1 MKILFIINSLE
12 VGGAEVFLEDL
23 AAQLSQEYN
32 LEIVTLNSIGAIGH
46 NMLNQG
52 FKIKNFNFNTSYFP
66 LLNFLLLFQYIRKSN
81 PDIVH
86 TWMYHSNFIGGS
98 AAFFAGI
105 KKIIWSIH
113 AFNISQGLLKRRTIF
128 LAKFSALLARFIPNK
143 IIFCSKESMNIHR
156 DMRYPIK
163 KLVTI
168 PNAVNVQK
176 FIFSES
182 QRASIRKEL
191 NLSESNYLIG
201 MIGRYDPQKNQAGFI
216 EAASVVHKNNPNTY
230 FFIAGRG
237 VDANNKNLVEL
248 ISKLEL
254 EKNVYLLGERDD
266 VASLLSAADI
276 FALPSYGEAFPISLC
291 EAMSCSVACVAS
303 DVGDVKYILGNY
315 KYIIPPGS
323 RIDLANS
330 ISEIISLGAVQ
341 RKDIGLELRKRVTQ
355 NFTIEAIAKIYA
367 NFYNQIDLA

>member
-1 MKILFIINSLE
+1 MKILLIIDSLE

-23 AAQLSQEYN
+23 AAELTLEYT
-32 LEIVTLNSIGAIGH
+32 LEIVTLNSIGVIGH
-46 NMLNQG
+46 KMLKQG
-52 FKIKNFNFNTSYFP
+52 YKINNFNFNTSYFP
-66 LLNFLLLFQYIRKSN
+66 IFNFFALFQYIQKFN

-86 TWMYHSNFIGGS
+86 TWMYYSNFIGGF

-113 AFNISQGLLKRRTIF
+113 VFNISQGMLKRRTIF
-128 LAKFSALLARFIPNK
+128 LAKFSALLARIIPKK
-143 IIFCSKESMNIHR
+143 IIFCSKESMNVHR

-163 KLVTI
+163 KLATI
-168 PNAVNVQK
+168 PNAVNIQK
-176 FIFSES
+176 FTFSES
-182 QRASIRKEL
+182 QRNLIRKEL
-191 NLSESNYLIG
+191 NISASNYLIG

-216 EAASVVHKNNPNTY
+216 EAASLVHKKNPNT
-230 FFIAGRG
+230 FFFMAGRG
-237 VDANNKNLVEL
+237 VDRNNKNLVEL

-266 VASLLSAADI
+266 IASLLSAADI

-291 EAMSCSVACVAS
+291 EAMSCSVPCVAS
-303 DVGDVKYILGNY
+303 DVGDVKYILGND

-330 ISEIISLGAVQ
+330 ISEMVSLDAEQ
-341 RKDIGLELRKRVTQ
+341 RQDIGLELRKRVVE
-355 NFTIEAIAKIYA
+355 NFTIEKIAKIYV
-367 NFYNQIDLA
+367 NFYNQIDLV